1 MSRSLLLATPPAIEP
16 VSLLELK
23 SHLRIDSGTLADNL
37 SPLQSIRP
45 GAHVMAPAFGLLGED
60 VAVAGYSVLVIME
73 AGTFVAGR
81 TATVKLQDSLDGIA
95 WTDVVGGAFAAVTVA
110 NDEQTFELAYTGLKT
125 HLRAVATVEVGDCEF
140 GVSMIRSAPTSIEDT
155 LLSAL
160 IVAARDYA
168 EGFQGRAY
176 ITQTWELALDEWPDI
191 IPLPKPP
198 LQSVDSIEYYDT
210 AGALNLLAPADYQ
223 VDVRGYQPRISPVY
237 GGTWP
242 SIQLQPLAGIVVTF
256 TAGYGDLAS
265 DVPDRIRTAIEMLA
279 GHLYEHREATDI
291 KEVREVAFAVHAL
304 LGLDRV
310 YA

>member
-23 SHLRIDSGTLADNL
+23 NHLRIDSGTLADNL
-37 SPLQSIRP
+37 SSLQSIRP
-45 GAHVMAPAFGLLGED
+45 GSHAIAPAYTLLGED
-60 VAVAGYSVLVIME
+60 VAVGGYSVLVVLE

-95 WTDVVGGAFAAVTVA
+95 WADVAGGAFAAVTVA
-110 NDEQTFELAYTGLKT
+110 NDEQTHELAYAGLKT
-125 HLRAVATVEVGDCEF
+125 HLRAVATVAVGACEF
-140 GVSMIRSAPTSIEDT
+140 GVSVIRSAPTSIEDT

-160 IVAARDYA
+160 IVSARDYA

-191 IPLPKPP
+191 IKLPKPP
-198 LQSVDSIEYYDT
+198 LQTVDSIEYYDT
-210 AGALNLLAPADYQ
+210 AGALNLLAPAAYQ
-223 VDVRGYQPRISPVY
+223 VDIRGYQPRISPVY
-237 GGTWP
+237 GGSWP
-242 SIQLQPLAGIVVTF
+242 TTVLQPLAGIVVTF

-265 DVPDRIRTAIEMLA
+265 DVPERIRTAIKMLA

-291 KEVREVAFAVHAL
+291 KEVKEVSLAVHAL

-310 YA
+310 AA